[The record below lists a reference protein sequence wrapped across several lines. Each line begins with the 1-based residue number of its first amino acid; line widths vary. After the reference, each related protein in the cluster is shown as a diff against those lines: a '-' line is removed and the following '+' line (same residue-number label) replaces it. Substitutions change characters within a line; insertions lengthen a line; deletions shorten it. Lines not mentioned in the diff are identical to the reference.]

1 MKNLYRL
8 ISIRTA
14 LAGLSM
20 VALFLLSNPLSIFAN
35 EDSGYPSC
43 PIEPKEGRII
53 LDLNTNFIR
62 SDKTESDATKGPFS
76 TSISAGTYDVTLV
89 SFDDHDNKPDQ
100 VQPNESWYLALK
112 DSLGAL
118 ILNTNAIGD
127 LPQNENYKTE
137 IVNTNLVLDQ
147 DVSSVTA
154 FHNAYHDSKANSIT
168 PLCAAFDEV
177 VEEEEEPSLKTAT
190 IVASKIVCENESD
203 LPNWHQ
209 STTDI
214 TASTASDFVSGN
226 DNCRL
231 EPNWKFQWGPSNATD
246 PGESFLGEASSP
258 WTTFASSTNSVGQTS
273 VTVTI
278 PDDKFVWIREVLKPD
293 YLTFSSSGHDNLPG
307 SDVSA
312 EMWCDTDVVNYDNY
326 DFVENIE
333 DGETYHC
340 VSFNVLTTI
349 PSSGPSCPI
358 EPKEG
363 RILIDFGASGILAN
377 STESNATKGPF
388 STSIPAGTYDVTF
401 GSFDGHLVD
410 HPGQFQPNESWYL
423 KLKDSLGALIL
434 NTNAISDL
442 PDDQDYLTEKVHTN
456 LVLNEDVFSVTAFH
470 DVYPSTTNP
479 NSITPL
485 CAAFDEVVE
494 EEENGGG
501 GGAPIC
507 PLPEITS
514 SLSVSV
520 AVDQA
525 FSYTITATTTGITS
539 TTTVFSVATSSL
551 PDGLSFSTSTGAI
564 TGTPTETGTF
574 EIPISVSND
583 CGTDSMTLVITVTSG
598 TNGGGGGGG
607 TTTTTTSGSGGG
619 IGRSGDFNRGSS
631 SGGGG
636 VVLGATTDYQCS
648 YLRDFLRMDFNND
661 PLEVLKLQSFL
672 INFEGHTNLSLNG
685 NFDQA
690 TFNAVSMFQTK
701 YFNDILAPWGHTG
714 PTGYVYILTRKK
726 INEIYCQRAHP
737 LTSSQIE
744 EINTFR
750 TWLQSVAGADSEL
763 FPGKTGSESD
773 WEEDTSTTPTT
784 STTTSPILPLN
795 NGEDCSICQTN
806 KEQNFGNLVATVFT
820 QPGNLL
826 DTAKCLYWAL
836 LILLALYVLG
846 SVLKNVFY
854 ENTPENDRKR
864 FLVKGLTIDFG
875 LILAFVLAY
884 VFGWWCLLLPLLIVL
899 IISLVWTV
907 LYPEHN
913 SMRASVKSWYLVGH
927 ARAKSILK
935 KSIADN
941 KQSDPAKNEYD
952 KTVIALPEESKSKK

>member
-147 DVSSVTA
+147 DV
-154 FHNAYHDSKANSIT
+154 
-168 PLCAAFDEV
+168 
-177 VEEEEEPSLKTAT
+177 
-190 IVASKIVCENESD
+190 
-203 LPNWHQ
+203 
-209 STTDI
+209 
-214 TASTASDFVSGN
+214 
-226 DNCRL
+226 
-231 EPNWKFQWGPSNATD
+231 
-246 PGESFLGEASSP
+246 
-258 WTTFASSTNSVGQTS
+258 
-273 VTVTI
+273 
-278 PDDKFVWIREVLKPD
+278 
-293 YLTFSSSGHDNLPG
+293 
-307 SDVSA
+307 
-312 EMWCDTDVVNYDNY
+312 
-326 DFVENIE
+326 
-333 DGETYHC
+333 
-340 VSFNVLTTI
+340 
-349 PSSGPSCPI
+349 
-358 EPKEG
+358 
-363 RILIDFGASGILAN
+363 
-377 STESNATKGPF
+377 
-388 STSIPAGTYDVTF
+388 
-401 GSFDGHLVD
+401 
-410 HPGQFQPNESWYL
+410 
-423 KLKDSLGALIL
+423 
-434 NTNAISDL
+434 
-442 PDDQDYLTEKVHTN
+442 
-456 LVLNEDVFSVTAFH
+456 FSVTAFH
-470 DVYPSTTNP
+470 DVYPSINP